1 MNYGTIDYG
10 KIIKSLRKK
19 YRLTQSELG
28 ERISVGKTAIS
39 NYETGYSIPS
49 ASILERMAA
58 IFDMSLIEFLSYDE
72 DAPLNLS
79 MPRLNQPVNDVV
91 VPYIKEANISE
102 TIIKSKNYMDSYLTI
117 PGFMLEK
124 DSDYVCIKVP
134 DDSMVGDNLNKNDYI
149 IVRKSNF
156 IENRRIVLAIHRPT
170 GMYVVRRYIRD
181 GHVIALIP
189 SSTSPKY
196 TIIRADERD
205 DDLYIIGYVERMFSA
220 VN

>member
-1 MNYGTIDYG
+1 MYNDTIDYG

-19 YRLTQSELG
+19 YKLTQSELG

-49 ASILERMAA
+49 AHILEHMAA
-58 IFDMSLIEFLSYDE
+58 IFDMSLIEFLSYNE
-72 DAPLNLS
+72 DKPLNFS
-79 MPRLNQPVNDVV
+79 MPRLNQPVNDKVI
-91 VPYIKEANISE
+91 PYIKEANITE
-102 TIIKSKNYMDSYLTI
+102 NVIHSKNYMDTYLTV

-124 DSDYVCIKVP
+124 EGDYLCIKMP

-170 GMYVVRRYIRD
+170 NMYMVRRYIRD

-189 SSTSPKY
+189 SSSSPKY

-205 DDLYIIGYVERMFSA
+205 DELFIVGYIEKAITA